1 MRPLEVRLAARSAAA
16 LYGLGAVLLG
26 LAAAF
31 EDPDS
36 GVAIADLAGLALAIG
51 LFLLWL
57 ERRGRAS
64 PGVVFAAELG
74 AIGIVAALVALT
86 GEAQSPY
93 PAFYLLG
100 VLHAAVF
107 QPRPRFVVAGA
118 LAVAALLAPLVYDS
132 SDAESLAPYA
142 FPALLAAIVL
152 ACMVHVAIEH
162 LRREGRTLTVREAEA
177 LRIAE
182 LDDLTGIGNY
192 RRFWRALQS
201 EAARARRHDQPFSLI
216 VLDLDGFKE
225 INDELGHQAGDEALR
240 RVARALEGELRAEDV
255 LCRQGGD
262 EFAVIA
268 VAAGSGEA
276 RELSRRI
283 VDAVTLAAGRGLSHP
298 LSASA
303 GWATFGDPERTAE
316 GLLARADRALLDAK
330 GRRGEPGGAVETAGP
345 APAASLAPAPD
356 PRRDD
361 GEPVPGDLAPA
372 DTAPLAG
379 ATERPAPR
387 DPRLA
392 ALSACSRALA
402 LAEDEQAVV
411 QIAVVHLAQA
421 LEAGAIELW
430 RVDAA
435 ASEPVL
441 VARGHHAGAQRRPGI
456 PITPARLKSVAGD
469 NHVAALPEGGL
480 LVPVSHGGRVYGV
493 LVIRTQQPGGPGLEE
508 RRLALAMANQVGRAL
523 AAAAARAA
531 VDQAGP
537 DELERLA
544 ATAGVNPDR
553 HRVAELA
560 VATGRELGVSAEVLA
575 TLRRAALLHDIGM
588 IGIPAGLPLRPAP
601 LSPDELAVLHE
612 HPIIA
617 ERLLLPIPLLSDA
630 ARVLRHAHERY
641 DGSGY
646 PDGLAESEIPR
657 TSRILLAAIAYTAM
671 RAARPWRPPL
681 SDDEARTELREAA
694 GAQLDPEVIDA
705 LLRVLDARSPAWT

>member
-1 MRPLEVRLAARSAAA
+1 MRSQEVRLAARSAAV
-16 LYGLGAVLLG
+16 LYGVGGLLLG

-36 GVAIADLAGLALAIG
+36 GVAIADLAGLSLAIS

-64 PGVVFAAELG
+64 PAVVFAADLG
-74 AIGIVAALVALT
+74 AIGIVAAVVAIT
-86 GEAQSPY
+86 GGAQSPY
-93 PAFYLLG
+93 PVFYLLG

-107 QPRPRFVVAGA
+107 QTRPRFVVAGV
-118 LAVAALLAPLVYDS
+118 LAVAALLAPLVYDAA
-132 SDAESLAPYA
+132 DAESLAPYA
-142 FPALLAAIVL
+142 FPGLLAGIVL
-152 ACMVHVAIEH
+152 ACIVHLAIEH

-216 VLDLDGFKE
+216 VLDLDGFKA

-268 VAAGSGEA
+268 VAAGSSEA

-298 LSASA
+298 LSASP

-316 GLLARADRALLDAK
+316 GLLARADRALRDAK
-330 GRRGEPGGAVETAGP
+330 ARRRESEGTAE
-345 APAASLAPAPD
+345 PAAPLAPAPGA
-356 PRRDD
+356 RRDD
-361 GEPVPGDLAPA
+361 GEPAPADFAPA
-372 DTAPLAG
+372 DTAPLVR
-379 ATERPAPR
+379 ATERPGPR

-421 LEAGAIELW
+421 LEAPAIELW
-430 RVDAA
+430 RVDA

-441 VARGHHAGAQRRPGI
+441 VARGHHAGAQRRPGP
-456 PITPARLKSVAGD
+456 PITPARLRSVAGE

-480 LVPVSHGGRVYGV
+480 LVPVSHAGRAYGV
-493 LVIRTQQPGGPGLEE
+493 LVIRTQQAGGPGLEE

-544 ATAGVNPDR
+544 ATAGMNPDR

-560 VATGRELGVSAEVLA
+560 VATGQELGLSAEVLA

-588 IGIPAGLPLRPAP
+588 VGIPAGLPLRPAP

-617 ERLLLPIPLLSDA
+617 ERLLRPIPQLSDA
-630 ARVLRHAHERY
+630 GRVLRHAHERY
-641 DGSGY
+641 DGKGY
-646 PDGLAESEIPR
+646 PDGLAGSEIPR
-657 TSRILLAAIAYTAM
+657 TSRILHAAIAYAAM

-681 SDDEARTELREAA
+681 SDAEARRELREVAST
-694 GAQLDPEVIDA
+694 QLDPEVVDA
-705 LLRVLDARSPAWT
+705 LLRVLDARSPARI